1 MKKALHTTLKLLLVL
16 TIFLGLQGRVLM
28 RYAEIF
34 NKNHKNELVHS
45 ETTKVK
51 ANIVHCKLQCY
62 TQHFKLLSIP
72 AKTFF
77 STLNEPLLVFEQV
90 YIPLLENLNFNPP
103 VRLLPLRAPPVF

>member
-45 ETTKVK
+45 RTTKVK

-62 TQHFKLLSIP
+62 TRHFKLLNIP
-72 AKTFF
+72 NKTFF

-90 YIPLLENLNFNPP
+90 YIPLQENLNFTPP